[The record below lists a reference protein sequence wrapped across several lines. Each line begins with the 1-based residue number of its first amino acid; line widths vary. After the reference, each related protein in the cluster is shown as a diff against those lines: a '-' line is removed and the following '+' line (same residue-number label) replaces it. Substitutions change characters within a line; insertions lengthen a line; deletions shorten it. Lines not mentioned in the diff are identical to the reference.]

1 MAHAHHHVQ
10 LPTEEQQG
18 IRRGATFIIG
28 GLTSGH
34 GVFHWIAQSF
44 IVILPEIRD
53 LLLGGSIIAVTSI
66 QTTRE
71 IASGVVAL
79 PGGVLTDTLR
89 RYWGW
94 VMAIC
99 MALFGVGWLLMAAAG
114 WQVPGSAWLVSQQ
127 TDGAGQGSTSLNAMG
142 YMLLIIGMALVAIAA
157 SVWHLPA
164 MAALSSHFSHRRA
177 SVLSFHGV
185 GGNVGD
191 VLGPVLTGLLLATLT
206 WQAIITI
213 YAAVPLFLA
222 FLVFWAFRD
231 IGHRA
236 QAAAEDQP
244 TNTMRMQIDETKMLV
259 RNPRI
264 WGITMVAGLRGMAY
278 IGFITVL
285 PLYLADELG
294 LTSNTEHGNFEN
306 LFIRGSLIG
315 LLVLVGIFASP
326 VMGYISDRLGRKL
339 VLIPGMLVLAGV
351 TLLMAPLGDSLV
363 GMTVLLA
370 ALGLFLYSDQPILTA
385 AAMDI
390 VREGTAA
397 TTLGLLSTSRFAF
410 SAASP
415 IIAGYLYGI
424 NADNLFYYTGALYIA
439 AVVILALV
447 RLPQPTPA
455 PDDHHGHGGPG
466 HHGEQ
471 AHHDN
476 GGDGHHDDHAQHDHA
491 EHGHGHEGHGH
502 HEHSPETNRR
512 HTRWGEAARTDRR
525 NTLDAHQHSGNTES
539 RGYGPRRGPASA
551 GTRVA
556 GDYLLDGP

>member
-44 IVILPEIRD
+44 IVILPEVRD
-53 LLLGGSIIAVTSI
+53 LLLGGSIIAATSI

-236 QAAAEDQP
+236 QAAADDQP
-244 TNTMRMQIDETKMLV
+244 TNTMRMQLDETKILV

-294 LTSNTEHGNFEN
+294 LTSNTEHGSFEN

-455 PDDHHGHGGPG
+455 PDDHHGHGGSG

-471 AHHDN
+471 AHHDH

-502 HEHSPETNRR
+502 HEHSP
-512 HTRWGEAARTDRR
+512 
-525 NTLDAHQHSGNTES
+525 GN
-539 RGYGPRRGPASA
+539 
-551 GTRVA
+551 
-556 GDYLLDGP
+556 

>member
-53 LLLGGSIIAVTSI
+53 LLLGGSIIAATSI

-99 MALFGVGWLLMAAAG
+99 MALFGVGWLLMASAG
-114 WQVPGSAWLVSQQ
+114 WQVAGSAWLVNQQ
-127 TDGAGQGSTSLNAMG
+127 TAGAGEQSTSLNFMG
-142 YMLLIIGMALVAIAA
+142 YILLIIGMAIVAIAA

-191 VLGPVLTGLLLATLT
+191 VLGPVLTGLLLVTLT

-236 QAAAEDQP
+236 QAAVADQP
-244 TNTMRMQIDETKMLV
+244 ANTMRMQFNETKILV
-259 RNPRI
+259 RNPRM

-285 PLYLADELG
+285 PLYLVDELG
-294 LTSNTEHGNFEN
+294 LTSNTEHGSFEN

-326 VMGYISDRLGRKL
+326 VVGYISDRLGRKL
-339 VLIPGMLVLAGV
+339 VLIPGMLVLAVV
-351 TLLMAPLGDSLV
+351 TLLMAPFGDTLA

-397 TTLGLLSTSRFAF
+397 TTLGLMSTSRFIF

-415 IIAGYLYGI
+415 LIAGYLYGI
-424 NADNLFYYTGALYIA
+424 DADNLFYYTAALYVA
-439 AVVILALV
+439 AVIILALV
-447 RLPQPTPA
+447 RLPHSTLA
-455 PDDHHGHGGPG
+455 DDDHHGSGGHDHHGGHG
-466 HHGEQ
+466 HHAEHGRHEEEH
-471 AHHDN
+471 AHQD
-476 GGDGHHDDHAQHDHA
+476 HDHG
-491 EHGHGHEGHGH
+491 EHGHGHEQ
-502 HEHSPETNRR
+502 
-512 HTRWGEAARTDRR
+512 
-525 NTLDAHQHSGNTES
+525 HQHPHGS
-539 RGYGPRRGPASA
+539 
-551 GTRVA
+551 
-556 GDYLLDGP
+556 